1 MPVQALH
8 HRARFAYP
16 ARGISAQTRRF
27 ASRWSAA
34 HSPWL
39 IRYIDPL
46 AVEAATWIPEDAR
59 LAHLIPEP
67 VKQLAPIARKT
78 AREALGIPTTGRYL
92 SLIGVI
98 DKRKGL
104 NLLLHA
110 FEQADLGPDVRLLLA
125 GKHSDFARRA
135 VRSSSSELVED
146 DRVIVL
152 DRFLSAP
159 DFWLA
164 LCASDLVCAPY
175 PTHIGSS
182 GIVARAAYLERPV
195 LASDFG
201 WIGEATRRFGLGT
214 VVDVSDHVALTAALQ
229 TSTDT
234 LGSFRPDPRA
244 REFVAFNT
252 PEQFKGAWL
261 HGIGWRLDWAEPWNC
276 RQKTFPDAPE
286 PDRYTQKGRGRTPRP
301 GSLTVA
307 LTRQNATRPGA

>member
-8 HRARFAYP
+8 HRARFSYP

-152 DRFLSAP
+152 DSVPERARL
-159 DFWLA
+159 LA
-164 LCASDLVCAPY
+164 RVVRERPRMCALPHPY
-175 PTHIGSS
+175 RVVRDRGEGRIS
-182 GIVARAAYLERPV
+182 RAARVGFRLR
-195 LASDFG
+195 
-201 WIGEATRRFGLGT
+201 
-214 VVDVSDHVALTAALQ
+214 VD
-229 TSTDT
+229 
-234 LGSFRPDPRA
+234 R
-244 REFVAFNT
+244 
-252 PEQFKGAWL
+252 
-261 HGIGWRLDWAEPWNC
+261 
-276 RQKTFPDAPE
+276 
-286 PDRYTQKGRGRTPRP
+286 
-301 GSLTVA
+301 
-307 LTRQNATRPGA
+307 